1 VTWAGCTL
9 EGTNYSVKRSLEEL
23 RTNVGPLVGRPGLD
37 GGGNTAPLPLPA
49 STPSSNPILGVNSMS
64 RLRAWSV
71 TYFGQWNSLEVTDT
85 SRRLDLIHLP
95 TRASAV
101 RDTDLPGSPL
111 ILGE

>member
-1 VTWAGCTL
+1 
-9 EGTNYSVKRSLEEL
+9 
-23 RTNVGPLVGRPGLD
+23 
-37 GGGNTAPLPLPA
+37 
-49 STPSSNPILGVNSMS
+49 MS

-95 TRASAV
+95 THASAV